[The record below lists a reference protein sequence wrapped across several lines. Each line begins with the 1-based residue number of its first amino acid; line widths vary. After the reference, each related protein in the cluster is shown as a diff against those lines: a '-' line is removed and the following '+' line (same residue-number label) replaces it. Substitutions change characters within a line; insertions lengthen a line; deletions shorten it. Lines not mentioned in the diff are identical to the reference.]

1 MTPLYKVLTE
11 GNKPSLPRFIGNWI
25 GFFNPDAGL
34 VSRMQFLRQDLRRS
48 CVAAHRPSA
57 AWLVCKSPWIPAS
70 PTKSPNHH
78 RGTSFAYMFHEETRP
93 LRPQTIS

>member
-34 VSRMQFLRQDLRRS
+34 ISRMQFLRRDLRRS
-48 CVAAHRPSA
+48 CMATPRPGAAP
-57 AWLVCKSPWIPAS
+57 LVYKQPWIPAS
-70 PTKSPNHH
+70 PQASWPASMAH
-78 RGTSFAYMFHEETRP
+78 RLLICSTRKP
-93 LRPQTIS
+93 GP